1 MRTMTKAVWTLCA
14 LCLSQSSTRF
24 SAQAAPMPA
33 KVPGKTSRHKMAP
46 QNVAANQKVADEKES
61 RVRLS
66 RLAQAALQA
75 SHQTDDK
82 FRFSNRNYAAKIQSL
97 LPQSAPLFA
106 KSAVPPRFNDKL
118 ANISIHAIED
128 PQNVV
133 LFYEGQSQNL
143 DFRHNGWAVVA
154 LADGSVR
161 SVTPSQAQSL
171 RWNWNR
177 VLDAQESDF
186 KNGVDLSSPEKT
198 ARLFINALNEGRFDL
213 ARRCIAGVDA
223 ARATNAA
230 LPGWN
235 AQRFALDVSKFEPR
249 QLSPTIAI
257 AQYQVKVGATPFFD
271 GGMTAFVFDKGWHIA
286 PAPVN
291 SSGAAS
297 AVSPGTDSV
306 SAEEAAS
313 SPVMASVAANGA
325 STPVLS
331 APDAA
336 YRPIVKASAN
346 LASRQAGTLSLLA
359 AALLN
364 STTFSLNDVMASTTN
379 NLQTIGANRLK
390 SIGLGAMQFSQDYD
404 EKIDFGPD
412 DFREKLKPYMKND
425 DAFNSPLTGRP
436 YAMNPG
442 LAHSTLAQLAE
453 PANTVL
459 FFDGRNGRLNFSAD
473 GTAAILFADGHVK
486 YVTPAEAANLTWTLP
501 PMPATDPE
509 AEANTDVPN
518 AASTDTVAP
527 NAGETS
533 PPVPLLA
540 PELVAPDF
548 IETP

>member
-1 MRTMTKAVWTLCA
+1 MKATTKAVWTLCA
-14 LCLSQSSTRF
+14 LFLSESSTRF

-33 KVPGKTSRHKMAP
+33 KPMPAKVPDQTARSKAALKLSVSSTAP
-46 QNVAANQKVADEKES
+46 QNGANQKVADEKES
-61 RVRLS
+61 RARLG

-106 KSAVPPRFNDKL
+106 KLAVPARFNDKL

-161 SVTPSQAQSL
+161 SVTPAQAQSL

-198 ARLFINALNEGRFDL
+198 ARLFIGALNAGRFDL

-223 ARATNAA
+223 AHATNAA

-286 PAPVN
+286 PAPAALT
-291 SSGAAS
+291 GAPS
-297 AVSPGTDSV
+297 AVSPVADDV
-306 SAEEAAS
+306 SAQKAAPGS
-313 SPVMASVAANGA
+313 
-325 STPVLS
+325 S
-331 APDAA
+331 APDATN
-336 YRPIVKASAN
+336 RLLVKTSAS
-346 LASRQAGTLSLLA
+346 STSTQTGTLSLLA
-359 AALLN
+359 AALIN
-364 STTFSLNDVMASTTN
+364 PKAVSLNDVVSSTTN
-379 NLQTIGANRLK
+379 NLQSVSAMRLK
-390 SIGLGAMQFSQDYD
+390 QLGLGVMQLSQDYD
-404 EKIDFGPD
+404 EKINFGPN
-412 DFREKLKPYMKND
+412 DFQQKLQPYLKNTSV
-425 DAFNSPLTGRP
+425 FRSPLTGRP
-436 YAMNPG
+436 YVMNPALSG
-442 LAHSTLAQLAE
+442 MSLAQIAA
-453 PANTVL
+453 PAQTVL
-459 FFDGRNGRLNFSAD
+459 FYEGSNGRLFFSPE
-473 GTAAILFADGHVK
+473 GTAAILFMDGHVG
-486 YVTPAEAANLTWTLP
+486 YVSPAQAANLIWAP
-501 PMPATDPE
+501 PPTP
-509 AEANTDVPN
+509 VPVPQ
-518 AASTDTVAP
+518 VAP
-527 NAGETS
+527 PARAPAPDANETS
-533 PPVPLLA
+533 
-540 PELVAPDF
+540 
-548 IETP
+548 

>member
-1 MRTMTKAVWTLCA
+1 MKATTKAVWTLCA
-14 LCLSQSSTRF
+14 LFLSESSTRF

-33 KVPGKTSRHKMAP
+33 KPMPAKVPGQTARSKAALKLSVSSTAP
-46 QNVAANQKVADEKES
+46 QNGANQKVADEKES
-61 RVRLS
+61 RARLG

-106 KSAVPPRFNDKL
+106 KLAVPARFNDKL

-161 SVTPSQAQSL
+161 SVTPAQAQSL

-198 ARLFINALNEGRFDL
+198 ARLFIDALNTGRFDL

-223 ARATNAA
+223 AHATNAA
-230 LPGWN
+230 LPGWST
-235 AQRFALDVSKFEPR
+235 QRFALDVSKFEPR

-286 PAPVN
+286 PAPAALT
-291 SSGAAS
+291 GASS
-297 AVSPGTDSV
+297 AVSPVADDV
-306 SAEEAAS
+306 SAQKAEPVLAAS
-313 SPVMASVAANGA
+313 NAIP
-325 STPVLS
+325 
-331 APDAA
+331 
-336 YRPIVKASAN
+336 RPNVKAAA
-346 LASRQAGTLSLLA
+346 ASRQAGTLSLLA

-364 STTFSLNDVMASTTN
+364 PKATPVDDVLNSTTN
-379 NLQTIGANRLK
+379 SLQSISGMRLK
-390 SIGLGAMQFSQDYD
+390 QLGLGVMQLSQDYD
-404 EKIDFGPD
+404 EKINFGPN
-412 DFREKLKPYMKND
+412 DFQQKLQPYLKNTSV
-425 DAFNSPLTGRP
+425 FRSPLTGRP
-436 YAMNPG
+436 YVMNPALSG
-442 LAHSTLAQLAE
+442 MSLAQISE
-453 PANTVL
+453 PAQTVL
-459 FFDGRNGRLNFSAD
+459 FYEGSSGRLFFSPE
-473 GTAAILFADGHVK
+473 GTAAVLFMDGHVGN
-486 YVTPAEAANLTWTLP
+486 VSPEQAANLIWTP
-501 PMPATDPE
+501 PLMPIPAPETTAPE
-509 AEANTDVPN
+509 ASPPDTDEAMEPM
-518 AASTDTVAP
+518 AALAPTVA
-527 NAGETS
+527 
-533 PPVPLLA
+533 L
-540 PELVAPDF
+540 PEGMDDL
-548 IETP
+548 IQQ